1 MDEEA
6 TISRLKQI
14 LKDLKY
20 LKDDIESPSS
30 LLPAN
35 SNRLIIRAMWDLE
48 DLRSSLAQSSETT
61 SKNGNHQTSSPDFL
75 KNQISQKVTD
85 MESIQKKSA
94 RLAKEVSL
102 LRPRSREVYQGGQ
115 IITNG
120 ENVWLKLGPKKVT
133 IESAEPEP
141 SSNKDL
147 PRKKID
153 QREFLKQAVQSKAH
167 LQKQDGDRL
176 TLVPDGER
184 KRIVENAGKN
194 VKAV

>member
-1 MDEEA
+1 
-6 TISRLKQI
+6 
-14 LKDLKY
+14 
-20 LKDDIESPSS
+20 
-30 LLPAN
+30 
-35 SNRLIIRAMWDLE
+35 
-48 DLRSSLAQSSETT
+48 
-61 SKNGNHQTSSPDFL
+61 
-75 KNQISQKVTD
+75 
-85 MESIQKKSA
+85 
-94 RLAKEVSL
+94 
-102 LRPRSREVYQGGQ
+102 
-115 IITNG
+115 
-120 ENVWLKLGPKKVT
+120 VWLKLGPKKVT